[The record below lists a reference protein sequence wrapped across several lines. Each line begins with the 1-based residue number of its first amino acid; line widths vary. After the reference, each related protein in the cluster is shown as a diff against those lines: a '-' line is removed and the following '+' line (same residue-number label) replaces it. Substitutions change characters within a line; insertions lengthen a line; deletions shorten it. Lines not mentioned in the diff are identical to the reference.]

1 MLELLWLL
9 LPLAAAS
16 GWWAARRS
24 AARSEPS
31 AARYSPAYFR
41 GLNYLL
47 NEQPDKA
54 IDIFVKMI
62 EVDSETVETHLALG
76 NLFRRRGEVDRAIR
90 IHQNLIARPTLDR
103 DQRALALLEL
113 GQDYMRAGL
122 FDRAES
128 LFKELTEM
136 KLHERQAYS
145 NLRTIYQ
152 QEKDWQGC
160 LDVADRLERLTGDS
174 LATEKAHY
182 YCELAR
188 EACEARR
195 FGAAEELLGMAR
207 SIDRHC
213 VRATILRGHLA
224 EQSGDDAA
232 AVEIFQQVE
241 EQDADYLP
249 EVLPHLIPCFKRSGT
264 RGELVDYLRRL
275 VERRPGTAA
284 ILALAEIIEADEG
297 SGAALEFVTRSL
309 QGQPTLEG
317 LDRLI
322 ALSLKQAGAES
333 KETLKILQQ
342 VVATLIEGRAPYHC
356 ERCGFSS
363 KTLYWQCPSCKS
375 WSSIKQGQ
383 VLALPHDPPAS
394 PRVAERARRKE
405 AR

>member
-1 MLELLWLL
+1 MIELLWLL

-24 AARSEPS
+24 DSRKASTAAS
-31 AARYSPAYFR
+31 YSPAYFR

-136 KLHERQAYS
+136 RLHESQAYA
-145 NLRTIYQ
+145 NLRIIYQ
-152 QEKDWQGC
+152 QEKDWNGC
-160 LDVADRLERLTGDS
+160 LSVAKKLERITGEP
-174 LATEKAHY
+174 LRTERAHY
-182 YCELAR
+182 CCELAQ
-188 EACEARR
+188 EACDRKSFDEAKD
-195 FGAAEELLGMAR
+195 LLRTAH
-207 SIDRHC
+207 SIDKRC
-213 VRATILRGHLA
+213 VRATILTGRLA
-224 EQSGDDAA
+224 EQSGDFTSAIRA
-232 AVEIFQQVE
+232 YRQVE
-241 EQDADYLP
+241 EQDADYLS
-249 EVLPHLIPCFKRSGT
+249 EVLPS
-264 RGELVDYLRRL
+264 L
-275 VERRPGTAA
+275 VECFRREGSRDELTAYLKRLLENRPGSTAM
-284 ILALAEIIEADEG
+284 LALAEIMEADEG
-297 SGAALEFVTRSL
+297 SGAALDFVTRSL
-309 QGQPTLEG
+309 PHHPNLEG
-317 LDRLI
+317 IDRLI
-322 ALSLKQAGAES
+322 ALNLKRTDDES
-333 KETLKILQQ
+333 TATLKILQQ
-342 VVATLIEGRAPYHC
+342 VISTLIESRHSYHC

-363 KTLYWQCPSCKS
+363 KALYWQCPSCQS

-383 VLALPHDPPAS
+383 DLTDEPARNPHP
-394 PRVAERARRKE
+394 V
-405 AR
+405 